1 MYMFY
6 VHCARGAVFLYTLFC
21 LRCSDVV
28 SRCAL
33 RVFRSALCALRI
45 LELDTLR
52 FSGEK
57 GKEVVKFIIYMNI
70 FCIFYFNVDFLSDD
84 FTILEKI

>member
-1 MYMFY
+1 MYTFP
-6 VHCARGAVFLYTLFC
+6 VQGARGAVFLYTLFY
-21 LRCSDVV
+21 LRCSAAV

-52 FSGEK
+52 FSGDK
-57 GKEVVKFIIYMNI
+57 GKRGG
-70 FCIFYFNVDFLSDD
+70 
-84 FTILEKI
+84 